1 MAGKREMTRR
11 KFLEKSAVGVGAVS
25 AIGMLSSCKKKV
37 EVVEQTTMPKRVLGR
52 TGLEVS
58 VLSFGGGSQFLKNA
72 DGEWE
77 LMLERALEL
86 GINYFDTSSGYQWGA
101 SMTSEE
107 RFGEILPR
115 VRKEIILSS
124 KFEAREV
131 GACLKEIETSL
142 KRLKTDYLD
151 ILMIHSIE
159 ADEDIA
165 AFEKGMYKE
174 MVRLKEEGVARFIGF
189 SSMNSSAKSKELM
202 KKLEVDAAILA
213 MNPTKYG
220 DFAEVALPV
229 ARDKNVGVVAMKVMR
244 DLVGKEATAGELI
257 EYALAQDGV
266 ATAVV
271 GHHGIE
277 KLEENAWLA
286 KELAGDKEVEE
297 VAVDCTMLERRLGHL
312 RGAHALCWAR
322 ADYFDGMMC

>member
-1 MAGKREMTRR
+1 MVEKRGITRR
-11 KFLEKSAVGVGAVS
+11 RFLEKSAVGIGAVS
-25 AIGMLSSCKKKV
+25 AMGMLSSCKKKV
-37 EVVEQTTMPKRVLGR
+37 AVVEQGAMPKRVLGR

-77 LMLERALEL
+77 PMLERAIEL
-86 GINYFDTSSGYQWGA
+86 GVNYFDTSSGYQWGA

-107 RFGEILPR
+107 RFGQILPR
-115 VRKEIILSS
+115 VRDKIILSS
-124 KFEAREV
+124 KFEARKV
-131 GACLKEIETSL
+131 DACLKEIETSL

-151 ILMIHSIE
+151 ILMIHSVE

-202 KKLEVDAAILA
+202 EKLEIDAAILA

-220 DFAEVALPV
+220 DFADVALPV

-244 DLVGKEATAGELI
+244 DLVAKEATAKELLA
-257 EYALAQDGV
+257 YALSQAGV

-277 KLEENAWLA
+277 KLEENARLA
-286 KELAGDKEVEE
+286 KQLAGGKK
-297 VAVDCTMLERRLGHL
+297 VATDCKKLEQQLAHFAGP
-312 RGAHALCWAR
+312 HALCWAQP
-322 ADYFDGMMC
+322 DYFDGMMC

>member
-1 MAGKREMTRR
+1 MVEKRGITRR
-11 KFLEKSAVGVGAVS
+11 RFLEKSAVGIGAVS
-25 AIGMLSSCKKKV
+25 AMGMLSSCKKKV
-37 EVVEQTTMPKRVLGR
+37 AVVEQGAMPKRVLGR

-77 LMLERALEL
+77 PMLERAIEL
-86 GINYFDTSSGYQWGA
+86 GVNYFDTSSGYQWGA

-107 RFGEILPR
+107 RFGQILPR
-115 VRKEIILSS
+115 VRDKIILSS
-124 KFEAREV
+124 KFEARKV
-131 GACLKEIETSL
+131 DACLKEIETSL

-151 ILMIHSIE
+151 ILMIHSVE

-202 KKLEVDAAILA
+202 EKLEIDAAILA

-244 DLVGKEATAGELI
+244 DLVAKEATAKELLA
-257 EYALAQDGV
+257 YALSQAGV

-277 KLEENAWLA
+277 KLEENARLA
-286 KELAGDKEVEE
+286 KQLAGGKK
-297 VAVDCTMLERRLGHL
+297 VATDCKKLEQQLAHFAGP
-312 RGAHALCWAR
+312 HALCWAQP
-322 ADYFDGMMC
+322 DYFDGMMC